1 LPSERGSGLPALW
14 ARGRRA
20 HLVLLV
26 ATGLGQAVA
35 AGVGAHIVVLMLR
48 SGSPSH
54 RWLLLSMLVASALTV
69 GTLRMAERIV
79 SEVLSQNYVH
89 EIRLGLIRRNLSEG
103 RVNNLGVA
111 VARTTNDLSSV
122 QSWISQGV
130 APLAVG
136 IPLIL
141 GVTVVLLLIDPILAV
156 SLVPPLLILL
166 VGLRLLTP
174 IAYERTRAL
183 RRSRGRLA
191 GQIADTILS
200 TTAIRSGGGATRE
213 LNRVERHSAKLV
225 GAAIHRAKAAG
236 ALRGLAAATSGLMTA
251 STVGTALALGMSAS
265 RVVATLTVT
274 GFLASPIH
282 DLGRAAEF
290 RQTYRAA
297 RRIIGPAIQP
307 AASVVPLVGSL
318 EAVEEPSV
326 SEASATA
333 PVLITSPDVEAG
345 RVTAEGV
352 SCPDGSTMASLVAQP
367 GDRVLVRTAGPDCD
381 SAVLEQFAGLRDIDA
396 GRIMI
401 GSTDLGFASRGRMRR
416 LVGYGARGMMLART
430 SIGRAVG
437 YRSSETHND
446 AVAELLSEVGLEE
459 RVGALPEGEG
469 TILRHGGEPLTIP
482 ERARVT
488 LARALFNQPPL
499 LVFDHLDADL
509 GRAGRKRMRALL
521 LAYPGVV
528 IAASDTPDEI
538 FDVSIVWSSEA
549 DSETAAKSPPPA
561 SAPDGPVPSRFLSD
575 SLS

>member
-1 LPSERGSGLPALW
+1 M
-14 ARGRRA
+14 
-20 HLVLLV
+20 LLV

-35 AGVGAHIVVLMLR
+35 AGVGGHIVVLMLR

-54 RWLLLSMLVASALTV
+54 RWLLLSLLVVSALAV
-69 GTLRMAERIV
+69 GALRMAERIV

-174 IAYERTRAL
+174 TAYERTRAL

-213 LNRVERHSAKLV
+213 LSRVERHSEKLV

-251 STVGTALALGMSAS
+251 STVGTALVLGMSAS

-307 AASVVPLVGSL
+307 AAPVVPLVGSL

-333 PVLITSPDVEAG
+333 PVLITSPDVEAAG

-381 SAVLEQFAGLRDIDA
+381 SAVLEQFAGLRDIGA
-396 GRIMI
+396 GRIMV
-401 GSTDLGFASRGRMRR
+401 GSTDLGSASHGRMRR

-446 AVAELLSEVGLEE
+446 AVAELLSKVGLEE
-459 RVGALPEGEG
+459 RVGALPKGEG

-509 GRAGRKRMRALL
+509 GRAGKKRMRALL
-521 LAYPGVV
+521 LVYPGVV

-538 FDVSIVWSSEA
+538 FDVSIVWSSEVG
-549 DSETAAKSPPPA
+549 SETAAKSRPPA

-575 SLS
+575 SVS